1 MEKGRV
7 ASDPA
12 PRGVTKLPGP
22 PLLKQVLELAF
33 LLLDGARTLIRA
45 ALGLQVLITGNG
57 AGGLFEAALGLV
69 HRPFGPV
76 LAAGLTTASSHKPV
90 LPLKPAPRAAARH
103 LCIFYRPIEVP
114 KLAVWGRGRRVRSR
128 RLAAADSGYMLGGFG
143 QAEGGCK
150 RSGAGICSR

>member
-12 PRGVTKLPGP
+12 PRGVTRLPGP
-22 PLLKQVLELAF
+22 PLLEQVLELAF

-76 LAAGLTTASSHKPV
+76 LAAGLTTASSHKSV

-103 LCIFYRPIEVP
+103 LFIFFRPIEVP
-114 KLAVWGRGRRVRSR
+114 KLAVWGRGIGGGEGGFVLAAHQTPSR
-128 RLAAADSGYMLGGFG
+128 RLAAA
-143 QAEGGCK
+143 
-150 RSGAGICSR
+150 